1 MTAATEPS
9 SPRLARAGGGDP
21 AALVHALEVHQA
33 ELEMQNA
40 ELQAANLAL
49 RESNEALATARDR
62 FGALYERAPTPYVTV
77 DGRRAIVDVNQA
89 AEAILGDTRDHL
101 VGGTIDVFV
110 DDAGRAGFRAF
121 VDTVFVAGHA
131 RCADV
136 VLVHAGA
143 APVDVQIDGVVLREE
158 GDAPPRCVLAIVDI
172 TTRKQAEAARRK
184 GQEEVLAIVSHDLRG
199 PLSAIGLACEALGQ
213 DLAPAEH
220 GQCVGAIVRS
230 MAQCERL
237 IKDLLRVAHIES
249 GQLTLELAR
258 FDVREL
264 VWQVCRDF
272 ESRAAAAG
280 VSLSVEIEDR
290 PQPIV
295 GDRDRLHQVFSN
307 LIGNA
312 LVHARGAAV
321 EVSVHPRDAEVVVA
335 VADDGPGIPPDEI
348 PFVFDRFRQGARRR
362 GGAGLG
368 LAIVKGLAEAHHGT
382 ATVASQP
389 GHGARFEVAL
399 PCSEAPR
406 TPPR

>member
-1 MTAATEPS
+1 
-9 SPRLARAGGGDP
+9 
-21 AALVHALEVHQA
+21 
-33 ELEMQNA
+33 
-40 ELQAANLAL
+40 
-49 RESNEALATARDR
+49 
-62 FGALYERAPTPYVTV
+62 
-77 DGRRAIVDVNQA
+77 
-89 AEAILGDTRDHL
+89 
-101 VGGTIDVFV
+101 
-110 DDAGRAGFRAF
+110 
-121 VDTVFVAGHA
+121 
-131 RCADV
+131 
-136 VLVHAGA
+136 
-143 APVDVQIDGVVLREE
+143 
-158 GDAPPRCVLAIVDI
+158 
-172 TTRKQAEAARRK
+172 
-184 GQEEVLAIVSHDLRG
+184 
-199 PLSAIGLACEALGQ
+199 
-213 DLAPAEH
+213 
-220 GQCVGAIVRS
+220 